1 MWLVMP
7 AASPARSTASID
19 ADGYRCSRTAR
30 VRNILAQPESAYCLC
45 ADHGQP
51 ARRSPGAGQACT
63 HARRPGDCQHFRQPH
78 AVRIPRGLPALP
90 QRPEEG
96 FELSFFLNID
106 MVKTKEQ
113 RENLIAYWN
122 QLSVKMRQVLTDGK
136 MVINKFVRQRSDVVR
151 LK

>member
-1 MWLVMP
+1 MSLKESDLILKPITCTAGMEPMCVLDPDHPCCENVAREVIPFNNGELVRQGNSAILSLKLSFNDP
-7 AASPARSTASID
+7 VENFIFERIRNELWREPGSHVKVI
-19 ADGYRCSRTAR
+19 R
-30 VRNILAQPESAYCLC
+30 V
-45 ADHGQP
+45 
-51 ARRSPGAGQACT
+51 
-63 HARRPGDCQHFRQPH
+63 
-78 AVRIPRGLPALP
+78 
-90 QRPEEG
+90 PEEG

-113 RENLIAYWN
+113 RENLIAHWN